1 MEDFLNRLKVIS
13 KKKKK
18 GRGVLQI
25 IFYILHLRNILSFV
39 SILAS
44 VCMNRLKKTS
54 LLFTCIHSKGVMLL
68 RNCFVFFNKTLFIIL
83 SGYIYIDSKAMGNK

>member
-44 VCMNRLKKTS
+44 VCMNRLKKQAYY
-54 LLFTCIHSKGVMLL
+54 LHVFTQKVLC
-68 RNCFVFFNKTLFIIL
+68 C
-83 SGYIYIDSKAMGNK
+83 

>member
-13 KKKKK
+13 KKKK

-44 VCMNRLKKTS
+44 VCMNRLKNQAYY
-54 LLFTCIHSKGVMLL
+54 LHVFTQKVLC
-68 RNCFVFFNKTLFIIL
+68 C
-83 SGYIYIDSKAMGNK
+83 

>member
-13 KKKKK
+13 KKKK
-18 GRGVLQI
+18 GRGGLNNI

-44 VCMNRLKKTS
+44 VCMHRLKKQAYYLHVFT
-54 LLFTCIHSKGVMLL
+54 LVAKKLFC
-68 RNCFVFFNKTLFIIL
+68 VF
-83 SGYIYIDSKAMGNK
+83 

>member
-13 KKKKK
+13 KKKK

-25 IFYILHLRNILSFV
+25 IFYILYYFYILHLRNILSFV

-44 VCMNRLKKTS
+44 VCMNRLKKQAYY
-54 LLFTCIHSKGVMLL
+54 LHVFTQKVLC
-68 RNCFVFFNKTLFIIL
+68 C
-83 SGYIYIDSKAMGNK
+83 

>member
-39 SILAS
+39 GILAS
-44 VCMNRLKKTS
+44 VCMNRLKKNKLTIYMYS
-54 LLFTCIHSKGVMLL
+54 LKRCYVAKKLFC
-68 RNCFVFFNKTLFIIL
+68 VF
-83 SGYIYIDSKAMGNK
+83 

>member
-13 KKKKK
+13 IKKK

-44 VCMNRLKKTS
+44 VCMNRLKKQAYY
-54 LLFTCIHSKGVMLL
+54 LHVFTQKVLC
-68 RNCFVFFNKTLFIIL
+68 C
-83 SGYIYIDSKAMGNK
+83 

>member
-13 KKKKK
+13 KKKK

-44 VCMNRLKKTS
+44 VCMNRLKKQAYY
-54 LLFTCIHSKGVMLL
+54 LHVFTQKVLC
-68 RNCFVFFNKTLFIIL
+68 C
-83 SGYIYIDSKAMGNK
+83 

>member
-18 GRGVLQI
+18 GGGVLQI

-44 VCMNRLKKTS
+44 VCMNRLKNKLTIYMYS
-54 LLFTCIHSKGVMLL
+54 LKRCYVAKKLFC
-68 RNCFVFFNKTLFIIL
+68 VF
-83 SGYIYIDSKAMGNK
+83 